1 MSVLKKED
9 NFAGS
14 SQIGTGETL
23 EILESELSL
32 IVDAIENIET
42 DFAEKDETT
51 KNTHK
56 KELE

>member
-9 NFAGS
+9 KFAGS
-14 SQIGTGETL
+14 TQIGTGETL

-42 DFAEKDETT
+42 DFAGKDVDA
-51 KNTHK
+51 KDIHK